1 MKNVDLVV
9 LSACET
15 GLGGKL
21 GNGEEILGLGYQI
34 QRAGAR
40 ATIASLWT
48 VNDSTTQLLMNGFY
62 TALQSGKITK
72 AEALRQAQI
81 ALITRDDSALGAQR
95 GAMVSL
101 RRQLREGLQPDVA
114 NHLNHPYY
122 WAPFIL
128 IGNGL

>member
-1 MKNVDLVV
+1 V

-15 GLGGKL
+15 GLGGNL
-21 GNGEEILGLGYQI
+21 GTGAEILGLGYQM

-40 ATIASLWT
+40 ASIASLWT
-48 VNDSTTQLLMNGFY
+48 VDDGGTQVLMNAFY
-62 TALQSGKITK
+62 AALQGKNTK

-81 ALITRDDSALGAQR
+81 ALITGDYMALGEQR
-95 GAMVSL
+95 GLIVAARVRDEL
-101 RRQLREGLQPDVA
+101 KPEVA